1 MDNKKYMQLAL
12 EEAIKGRY
20 QTHKDPIVGAIIV
33 KDDQIIAQGHQ
44 DNFGQDHIIKRLIS
58 SLDSAQLQGATLYTN
73 FEPCASFS
81 EGGSCTDLII
91 KSGINQVVIGQTD
104 PRGSHAVERLLD
116 KKINVKVGILEKEAR
131 QLNQHFN
138 YFYENGRPFITV
150 KQTNSLDHMVS
161 AANSP
166 RVVLNNPA
174 VINRIHLERANY
186 QAIII
191 GSSTVIQDNPNL
203 LTSVDTDFPPIR
215 VILDR
220 RGRLLNHQGLNAL
233 NDEKAPTWIFTENL
247 NLKKINFKDHVRV
260 FEMSTGTLGEVL
272 DLLRAEEIQSLYVE
286 GGPSVEKSFMDEGL
300 VDAIVD
306 YVKPIYFGEIG
317 ISGPV
322 PSRSLDLENIKVETL
337 DDNIRIAG
345 DVKKPVK
352 NTDAYTEW

>member
-1 MDNKKYMQLAL
+1 MNNKKYMQLAL
-12 EEAIKGRY
+12 DEAIKGRY
-20 QTHKDPIVGAIIV
+20 QTYKNPLIGVVIV
-33 KDDQIIAQGHQ
+33 KDDQVIAQGHQ
-44 DNFGQDHIIKRLIS
+44 DNFEQDHIIKKLIS
-58 SLDSAQLQGATLYTN
+58 SLDATSLQGATLYTN
-73 FEPCASFS
+73 FEPCTSFS

-91 KSGINQVVIGQTD
+91 KSGITQVVIGQTD
-104 PRGSHAVERLLD
+104 PRGSEAIERLLD
-116 KKINVKVGILEKEAR
+116 KKLSVNVGILETEAKE
-131 QLNQHFN
+131 LNKHFN

-186 QAIII
+186 QAIVI

-203 LTSVDTDFPPIR
+203 LTSVETNFPPIR

-220 RGRLLNHQGLNAL
+220 RGRLINHQGLNVL

-247 NLKKINFKDHVRV
+247 NLQKVHFNDNVRV
-260 FEMSTGTLGEVL
+260 FEMSTGTIAEVI

-317 ISGPV
+317 IGGPV
-322 PSRSLDLENIKVETL
+322 PSRSLDLENISVETL
-337 DDNIRIAG
+337 DNNIRIAG
-345 DVKKPVK
+345 DVKKPAK
-352 NTDAYTEW
+352 TTDTYTEW